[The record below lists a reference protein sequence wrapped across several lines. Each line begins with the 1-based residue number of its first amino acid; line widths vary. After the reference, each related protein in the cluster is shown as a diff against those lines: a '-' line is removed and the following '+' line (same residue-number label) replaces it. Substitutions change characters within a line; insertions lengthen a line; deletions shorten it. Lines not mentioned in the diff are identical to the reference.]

1 MLRIPRERLHP
12 TAQLRLMHTEIE
24 RGLRIRD
31 APLLDQPNRLKL
43 ELPCK
48 LPSLHDTPPVPS
60 KHLTRCLRNRVQAI
74 RPSQRIYGRQ
84 LIQWKPETVLAGS
97 SLLFAQA
104 NRCDF
109 EIEPCQRPVAFNR
122 ATRLSCF
129 GDHSAGFF
137 DMVRY
142 CAEKIIAGRH
152 VSGLAR
158 LRILTRCPALS
169 F

>member
-1 MLRIPRERLHP
+1 MQDQSRQCSRVIRRKAFATDLH
-12 TAQLRLMHTEIE
+12 
-24 RGLRIRD
+24 
-31 APLLDQPNRLKL
+31 
-43 ELPCK
+43 
-48 LPSLHDTPPVPS
+48 
-60 KHLTRCLRNRVQAI
+60 
-74 RPSQRIYGRQ
+74 GRQ

-169 F
+169 FSFFAL